1 MAVSVLDTMHAAID
15 FLGFN
20 EGQHRGIPVVPG
32 EWGLKKAI
40 G

>member
-1 MAVSVLDTMHAAID
+1 MAVSVLDTMHAASD
-15 FLGFN
+15 FLGFI
-20 EGQHRGIPVVPG
+20 EGQHRGIPVVQG